1 MNKLKRISCVLFSFC
16 LIISFVSCRK
26 DNADEDVSDDSSKV
40 QTADNITNNEIRLL
54 SVNKKFVSHYEWC
67 EDFSELL
74 VKSEY
79 SDVTLDKSVEEK
91 YPTLA
96 KKLSETSAM
105 RKRLMED
112 EKDNFIA
119 FANEEIKRDSEAFS
133 TYVST
138 LDVQVRRADSVV
150 VSILE
155 DCYSDGRRAFNG
167 INYDTESGKEL
178 VLSDVFTD
186 TSNIASAVEK
196 ELMSRIGEAE
206 PFGNTAVI
214 EYFINTPDDSF
225 IWTLDYNGV
234 TFFFNPGDI
243 APTNFGIQIVSLSFA
258 KYPDLFVGKY
268 TVAPDSYIMGMPL
281 DSPFFIDANDDGKCE
296 EYKVSGSYDYDDSYF
311 YTLDISSESSSCSL
325 DWYAHSLSSF
335 YVKTADNRNYI
346 YIFSTNNKDANS
358 RMSLAVF
365 EIKNG
370 NVSLIRETDF
380 GMQCL
385 EDGILSLPINPA
397 ELCLFDY
404 ESATSGTY
412 FVGENGLPQLA

>member
-26 DNADEDVSDDSSKV
+26 DNADEDVSDDSSIV
-40 QTADNITNNEIRLL
+40 QTADNITNNEIKLL
-54 SVNKKFVSHYEWC
+54 SVNKEFVSHYEWC

-178 VLSDVFTD
+178 ALSDVFTD

-196 ELMSRIGEAE
+196 ELMSRDMSRSYSDIV
-206 PFGNTAVI
+206 TAVY
-214 EYFINTPDDSF
+214 ELEKAVNDIN
-225 IWTLDYNGV
+225 INYNA
-234 TFFFNPGDI
+234 F
-243 APTNFGIQIVSLSFA
+243 
-258 KYPDLFVGKY
+258 
-268 TVAPDSYIMGMPL
+268 
-281 DSPFFIDANDDGKCE
+281 
-296 EYKVSGSYDYDDSYF
+296 
-311 YTLDISSESSSCSL
+311 
-325 DWYAHSLSSF
+325 
-335 YVKTADNRNYI
+335 
-346 YIFSTNNKDANS
+346 
-358 RMSLAVF
+358 
-365 EIKNG
+365 
-370 NVSLIRETDF
+370 
-380 GMQCL
+380 
-385 EDGILSLPINPA
+385 EDGSAGKTITPVTILLAALAIAAVSVA
-397 ELCLFDY
+397 EIY
-404 ESATSGTY
+404 VY
-412 FVGENGLPQLA
+412 KKKKK